1 MWFVKERSLGEVVS
15 QLAEKPGRSQAG
27 TWGRRRSLA
36 NGSSICHV
44 MLQCKVHND
53 CGFES

>member
-15 QLAEKPGRSQAG
+15 RLAEKPGQSQAG
-27 TWGRRRSLA
+27 TWGRRSLA

-44 MLQCKVHND
+44 ILQCKVHND

>member
-1 MWFVKERSLGEVVS
+1 MSE
-15 QLAEKPGRSQAG
+15 LAEKPGPSQAG

-36 NGSSICHV
+36 KGSSIRH
-44 MLQCKVHND
+44 MILQCKVHGD

>member
-1 MWFVKERSLGEVVS
+1 MWFVKERSLGEEVS
-15 QLAEKPGRSQAG
+15 ELAEKPGRSQAG

-36 NGSSICHV
+36 SGSSICHLI
-44 MLQCKVHND
+44 LQCTVHNE